1 MTFIDAESNRSRITC
16 IMVVAKS
23 HWMRIQNLPNRISC
37 GVKKNRVHTLLALA
51 ASNSRDHIMNHE
63 NRHCISPCSCHIYIW
78 VWFFTHIP
86 FVMNCTFNATLTES
100 VKHLHQGLGRLQRC
114 AWSGF
119 WIFSNRTPAASNRIR
134 SEVFFPAAGSGL
146 DLDFVFTEK
155 MLLVVCLSYI
165 FPDSN
170 RSRIAWI

>member
-1 MTFIDAESNRSRITC
+1 LHHGSGEVTLDADSKFTKQDQMRS
-16 IMVVAKS
+16 
-23 HWMRIQNLPNRISC
+23 Q
-37 GVKKNRVHTLLALA
+37 KNRVHPLLALA

-170 RSRIAWI
+170 RSRIA